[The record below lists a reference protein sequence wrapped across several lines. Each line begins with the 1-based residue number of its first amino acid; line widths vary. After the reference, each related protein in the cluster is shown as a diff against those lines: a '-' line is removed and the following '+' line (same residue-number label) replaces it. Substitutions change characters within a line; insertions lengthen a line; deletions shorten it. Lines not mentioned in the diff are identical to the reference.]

1 MKESNMLHKY
11 FSELNN
17 KNIRYSHWKSN
28 IRLAKSFRGKTDF
41 DLLFDIDSR
50 KRLKK
55 LTTNMDLLGL
65 SLRKKNHIL
74 ILKII

>member
-41 DLLFDIDSR
+41 DLLFDIDS
-50 KRLKK
+50 KK
-55 LTTNMDLLGL
+55 EVEEINYKYGFIRVK
-65 SLRKKNHIL
+65 SPKEKSYSHIED
-74 ILKII
+74 